1 MESVKRAPRDKTL
14 ITLKAQVLFTFS
26 VSEKKMKRILIN
38 CSYSDELRVALVDG
52 AKLFDLDNEFNA
64 QSLLKGSIFKAT
76 VSRVETSLDAAFV
89 NFGSERHGFLP
100 LKELSNEHFTKDAE
114 GKKKCTLKEGDE
126 ILVQVLKE
134 ERGTKGAA
142 LSNQISLAGRFIVL
156 IPNSE
161 KSGGVSR
168 RISGDERD
176 EIKNA
181 LNELNIPDGMSVIV
195 RTAGLGR
202 SAEELKWDLDYLM
215 NLWGQIK
222 STINDAPSPSLI
234 YKDDKLILRVFRDY
248 FRDDIGEILI
258 DDESVHAEALDF
270 AKSVIPDHADKVIYY
285 NEDIALF
292 NRYQIESQIEL
303 AFQREISLP
312 SGGSIVIDPT
322 EAMVSIDVNSAR
334 STKGKDIESTAFAT
348 NMEAAKEIA
357 RQLRLRDLGG
367 LIVIDFIDMQD
378 EKHQQKVENAFRSA
392 VQSDRARIQI
402 AGISRF
408 GLLELSR
415 QRLRP
420 SLEETYDIQH
430 VQVRGTRSLGQSI
443 LRIIGEDAAKEN
455 TGEIH
460 VYVPADVSSYLL
472 NEKRRDIIT
481 IENTYQV
488 NILVIAD
495 PYKSRPYYKV
505 ARVKAPAGKKLFSHE
520 MTPNSPEPSMD
531 WRDVNSNKKSFKPL
545 VKVSV
550 PPRMPK
556 TKNKKGFFAFLKSV
570 FTLDIFKS
578 TKKKNLKNKRKRN
591 YKKGQPKTNKNTRN
605 ENRHNNRNVRPN
617 NKGRTNNPKKPVNK
631 TASKPI
637 VIPPKKIEK
646 TSGKSAQVSKTK
658 KQTEDVDGN
667 TFNDGTSTSSSRTPA
682 PTPAPTPAATPA
694 PTPAATP
701 APTPASTPAPKPTR
715 ALNDPRYKNE

>member
-1 MESVKRAPRDKTL
+1 MKTVVKGAPKGKTP
-14 ITLKAQVLFTFS
+14 ITQQALVLFAFS
-26 VSEKKMKRILIN
+26 ISEKQMKRILIN

-52 AKLFDLDNEFNA
+52 AKLFDLDSEFNN
-64 QSLLKGSIFKAT
+64 QSLFKGSIFKAT
-76 VSRVETSLDAAFV
+76 VSRIETSLDAAFV

-100 LKELSNEHFTKDAE
+100 LKELSNDYFTNDAE
-114 GKKKCTLKEGDE
+114 GKRKCILKEGDE
-126 ILVQVLKE
+126 ILIQVLKE

-142 LSNQISLAGRFIVL
+142 LSSQISLAGRFIVL

-168 RISGDERD
+168 RISGEERD
-176 EIKNA
+176 DIKNA
-181 LNELNIPDGMSVIV
+181 LNSLKVPDGMSIIV

-202 SAEELKWDLDYLM
+202 STEELKWDLDYLL
-215 NLWGQIK
+215 NLWEQIK
-222 STINDAPSPSLI
+222 SSAIDAPSPSLI

-248 FRDDIGEILI
+248 FRDDIKEILI

-285 NEDIALF
+285 NEEIPLF

-334 STKGKDIESTAFAT
+334 STKGKDIESTAYAT
-348 NMEAAKEIA
+348 NTEAAKEVA

-378 EKHQQKVENAFRSA
+378 EKHQQKVENTFRSA

-443 LRIIGEDAAKEN
+443 LRIISEDAAKEN

-472 NEKRRDIIT
+472 NEKRRDIIS

-488 NILVIAD
+488 NILIIAD

-505 ARVKAPAGKKLFSHE
+505 ARIKAVSGKKPFSYD

-531 WRDVNSNKKSFKPL
+531 WRDSNSTKKALKPL
-545 VKVSV
+545 VKLSV

-556 TKNKKGFFAFLKSV
+556 SKNRFLAFIKSIITLSIFFGM
-570 FTLDIFKS
+570 FKS
-578 TKKKNLKNKRKRN
+578 KKKKTNRKKRPRK
-591 YKKGQPKTNKNTRN
+591 YKKGHSKIHKNNKNYKNNKNSKPNQANKSKNSNLRKTNDNKSSKSVVAAPKNSKQNSEKLNQSERN
-605 ENRHNNRNVRPN
+605 
-617 NKGRTNNPKKPVNK
+617 KK
-631 TASKPI
+631 
-637 VIPPKKIEK
+637 
-646 TSGKSAQVSKTK
+646 VSKEIDRNKLDTR
-658 KQTEDVDGN
+658 
-667 TFNDGTSTSSSRTPA
+667 SSSNPSITQSSSKEQT
-682 PTPAPTPAATPA
+682 PTPAPTQPA
-694 PTPAATP
+694 
-701 APTPASTPAPKPTR
+701 KPTR
-715 ALNDPRYKNE
+715 ALNDPRYKSE

>member
-1 MESVKRAPRDKTL
+1 
-14 ITLKAQVLFTFS
+14 
-26 VSEKKMKRILIN
+26 MKRILIN

-52 AKLFDLDNEFNA
+52 AKLFDLDNEFNN
-64 QSLLKGSIFKAT
+64 QSLFKGSIFKAT

-100 LKELSNEHFTKDAE
+100 LKELSNDYFTKDSE
-114 GKKKCTLKEGDE
+114 GKRKCTLKEGDE
-126 ILVQVLKE
+126 ILIQVLKE

-168 RISGDERD
+168 RISGDERE

-181 LNELNIPDGMSVIV
+181 LNALQIPEGMSVIA

-202 SAEELKWDLDYLM
+202 STDELKWDLDYLM
-215 NLWGQIK
+215 NLWEQIK
-222 STINDAPSPSLI
+222 SSVTDAPSPSLI

-248 FRDDIGEILI
+248 FRDDIQEILI

-270 AKSVIPDHADKVIYY
+270 AKSVIPEHADKVIYY
-285 NEDIALF
+285 NEEIPLF

-378 EKHQQKVENAFRSA
+378 EKNQQKVENTFRSA

-443 LRIIGEDAAKEN
+443 LRIISEDAAKEN

-472 NEKRRDIIT
+472 NEKRRDIIS

-488 NILVIAD
+488 NILIIAD

-505 ARVKAPAGKKLFSHE
+505 ARVKAASGKKSFSYD

-531 WRDVNSNKKSFKPL
+531 WRDSNSTKKVLKPL

-556 TKNKKGFFAFLKSV
+556 SKNRFFAFIKSV
-570 FTLDIFKS
+570 LTLSIFFGLFKS
-578 TKKKNLKNKRKRN
+578 KKK
-591 YKKGQPKTNKNTRN
+591 
-605 ENRHNNRNVRPN
+605 
-617 NKGRTNNPKKPVNK
+617 
-631 TASKPI
+631 
-637 VIPPKKIEK
+637 KI
-646 TSGKSAQVSKTK
+646 
-658 KQTEDVDGN
+658 
-667 TFNDGTSTSSSRTPA
+667 
-682 PTPAPTPAATPA
+682 
-694 PTPAATP
+694 
-701 APTPASTPAPKPTR
+701 
-715 ALNDPRYKNE
+715 

>member
-1 MESVKRAPRDKTL
+1 
-14 ITLKAQVLFTFS
+14 
-26 VSEKKMKRILIN
+26 MKRILIN

-76 VSRVETSLDAAFV
+76 VSRVETSLDAAFI

-100 LKELSNEHFTKDAE
+100 LKELSNEYFTKDAD
-114 GKKKCTLKEGDE
+114 GKRKCILKEGDE
-126 ILVQVLKE
+126 ILIQVLKE

-181 LNELNIPDGMSVIV
+181 LNALQIPEGMSVIV

-202 SAEELKWDLDYLM
+202 STEELKWDLDYLM
-215 NLWGQIK
+215 NLWNQIK
-222 STINDAPSPSLI
+222 STLSDAPSPSLI

-248 FRDDIGEILI
+248 FRDDIEEILI
-258 DDESVHAEALDF
+258 DDEAMHAEALDF

-285 NEDIALF
+285 NEDISLF

-348 NMEAAKEIA
+348 NMEAAKEVA

-378 EKHQQKVENAFRSA
+378 EKHQQKVENTFRSA

-472 NEKRRDIIT
+472 NEKRRDIIA
-481 IENTYQV
+481 IENNYKV
-488 NILVIAD
+488 NILIIAD

-505 ARVKAPAGKKLFSHE
+505 ARVKAVAGRKPFSYD

-531 WRDVNSNKKSFKPL
+531 WRDVNSNKKSLKPL
-545 VKVSV
+545 VQVSV

-556 TKNKKGFFAFLKSV
+556 KKNKNRFFAFIKSILTLSIFLGIFKSKKKVNTRNKKG
-570 FTLDIFKS
+570 
-578 TKKKNLKNKRKRN
+578 RN
-591 YKKGQPKTNKNTRN
+591 YKKGQTRSHQRNRNGKNQ
-605 ENRHNNRNVRPN
+605 NNRSARPN
-617 NKGRTNNPKKPVNK
+617 NKTKNTKPKAAQPKK
-631 TASKPI
+631 TSKPV
-637 VIPPKKIEK
+637 VIPPKKPAQIDN
-646 TSGKSAQVSKTK
+646 KSASSNNDK
-658 KQTEDVDGN
+658 KIIEEKDGN
-667 TFNDGTSTSSSRTPA
+667 KSNTESSSSKPAPKPVPTPAPKPA
-682 PTPAPTPAATPA
+682 PTPVPEPELAPKAN
-694 PTPAATP
+694 
-701 APTPASTPAPKPTR
+701 PAPKPTR

>member
-1 MESVKRAPRDKTL
+1 
-14 ITLKAQVLFTFS
+14 
-26 VSEKKMKRILIN
+26 MKRILIN

-52 AKLFDLDNEFNA
+52 AKLFDLDNEFNN
-64 QSLLKGSIFKAT
+64 QSLFKGSIFKAT

-100 LKELSNEHFTKDAE
+100 LKELSNEYFTKDSE
-114 GKKKCTLKEGDE
+114 GKRKCTLKEGDE
-126 ILVQVLKE
+126 ILIQVLKE

-168 RISGDERD
+168 RISGEERD

-181 LNELNIPDGMSVIV
+181 LNALQIPEGMSVIV

-202 SAEELKWDLDYLM
+202 STDELKWDLDYLM
-215 NLWGQIK
+215 NLWEQIK
-222 STINDAPSPSLI
+222 SSVTDAPSPSLI

-248 FRDDIGEILI
+248 FRDDIQEILI

-270 AKSVIPDHADKVIYY
+270 AKSVIPDHADKVIFY
-285 NEDIALF
+285 NEEIPLF

-378 EKHQQKVENAFRSA
+378 EKHQQKVENTFRSA

-443 LRIIGEDAAKEN
+443 LRIISEDAAKEN

-472 NEKRRDIIT
+472 NEKRRDIIS

-488 NILVIAD
+488 NILIIAD

-505 ARVKAPAGKKLFSHE
+505 ARVKAASGKKPFSYD

-531 WRDVNSNKKSFKPL
+531 WRDSNSTKRVLKPL

-556 TKNKKGFFAFLKSV
+556 SKNRFFAFIKSV
-570 FTLDIFKS
+570 LTLSIFFGVFKS
-578 TKKKNLKNKRKRN
+578 KKRKNTKKRRNRK
-591 YKKGQPKTNKNTRN
+591 YKKNQSRVNRGNKNQ
-605 ENRHNNRNVRPN
+605 NNRNARTN
-617 NKGRTNNPKKPVNK
+617 NKGRNSNSKNMSGKKP
-631 TASKPI
+631 SKP
-637 VIPPKKIEK
+637 VVTPPKKSEDNRSDKNKPKNDPRID
-646 TSGKSAQVSKTK
+646 K
-658 KQTEDVDGN
+658 KVDGN
-667 TFNDGTSTSSSRTPA
+667 TLNPVDSQKTSSSQSPA
-682 PTPAPTPAATPA
+682 PTPAQ
-694 PTPAATP
+694 
-701 APTPASTPAPKPTR
+701 SSSSNVKPTR